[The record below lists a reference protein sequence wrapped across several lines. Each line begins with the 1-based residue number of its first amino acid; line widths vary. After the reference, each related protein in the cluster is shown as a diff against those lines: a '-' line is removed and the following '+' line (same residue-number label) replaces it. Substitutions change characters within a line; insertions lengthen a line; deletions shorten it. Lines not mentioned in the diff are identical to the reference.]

1 MLAAKKTPSASD
13 LKPAVSGGSGNRLR
27 WTRIKNTIKSGL
39 ANPVYWIGLL
49 AFLFLAYTIV
59 VPMLEI
65 VKTTLLWKP
74 QDVRLSPD
82 ANPGHFTWFHWA
94 RVLSSEMSAS
104 MFYKPMLNSL
114 SVGVAVSCLSLL
126 LGTGLAWLVTR
137 SDMPLKKTIAFL
149 AVIPYML
156 PSWIFSLAWLT
167 VFKNQKIG
175 GSDGLLQAVFHI
187 NPPDW
192 LSYGFIPV
200 VASLTV
206 HDSVYFYLLVG
217 VALSSMNSQLEESA
231 GILGANRL
239 TILRRVTLP
248 LVLPAILSAL
258 ILTFTKAM
266 GSFGPPALLGL
277 PVNYYTIS
285 TMLYSSMRNRMIT
298 ESYVLS
304 LILIGISVVTI
315 YFNQKMIGR
324 RKSFVTI
331 GGKDGRRSLTSLGK
345 WRLPAAGFT
354 MLFMAAI
361 AIFPLLLLVWQT
373 FMLKDGDYSFSNLT
387 LHYWNGESNPK
398 IASGEVGVLKN
409 QGIWLALKNSV
420 VIALIASTLAAVF
433 GLLLGYLIYRGKQK
447 QRLLSSWIEHIS
459 FFPYLI
465 PGISLSAIYISM
477 FAKPTWFLPALYG
490 TLGLIILIT
499 LVKELPFTTRAGT
512 GAMMQIGGELEEAA
526 QIQGAGWLRRF
537 TRILL
542 PLSRKSLI
550 SSFLL
555 VFVGAMK
562 EMDLIILLITP
573 KTGTLTTLTFWYAE
587 KGYFQ
592 FTDALILI
600 IIVIIMIMYYLA
612 TKLGKADLTKGI
624 GG

>member
-1 MLAAKKTPSASD
+1 MSYSKQTVSEAGEGTRAQLMLARVMNKGKGMLAS
-13 LKPAVSGGSGNRLR
+13 
-27 WTRIKNTIKSGL
+27 
-39 ANPVYWIGLL
+39 PVFWIGLL
-49 AFLFLAYTIV
+49 ALFFLAYTIV
-59 VPMLEI
+59 LPMIEI
-65 VKTTLLWKP
+65 VKTTLLWTQ
-74 QDVRLSPD
+74 QDVRVSPD
-82 ANPGHFTWFHWA
+82 AKPGSFTWFHWL
-94 RVLSSEMSAS
+94 RVLSSEMSSS

-114 SVGVAVSCLSLL
+114 CVGITVSGLSML

-137 SDMPLKKTIAFL
+137 SDIPLKKTIAFL
-149 AVIPYML
+149 AIIPYML

-167 VFKNQKIG
+167 VFKNKKIG
-175 GSDGLLQAVFHI
+175 GSDGLLQSLFHI

-192 LSYGFIPV
+192 LSYGFVPV

-217 VALSSMNSQLEESA
+217 VALSTMNSQLEESA

-239 TILRRVTLP
+239 TIIRRITLP
-248 LVLPAILSAL
+248 LVLPAILSAF

-298 ESYVLS
+298 ESYVLG
-304 LILIGISVVTI
+304 LILIVISMVTI

-324 RKSFVTI
+324 RKSFVTV
-331 GGKDGRRSLTSLGK
+331 GGKDGKKSLAQLGK
-345 WRLPAAGFT
+345 WRLPAAGLT
-354 MLFMAAI
+354 MLFMAVI
-361 AIFPLLLLVWQT
+361 AIFPLILLVWQT

-387 LHYWNGESNPK
+387 LHYWIGDSNQK
-398 IASGEVGVLKN
+398 IASGEVGIFKN
-409 QGIWLALKNSV
+409 EGIWLALKNSV
-420 VIALIASTLAAVF
+420 IIALAASIIAAVF
-433 GLLLGYLIYRGKQK
+433 GLLLGYIISRGRKK
-447 QRLLSSWIEHIS
+447 QRLLSGIIEQVS

-465 PGISLSAIYISM
+465 PGISLSAIFISM
-477 FAKPTWFLPALYG
+477 FAKPTLLLPALYG
-490 TLGLIILIT
+490 TLSLLILIT
-499 LVKELPFTTRAGT
+499 VVKELPFATRAGSS
-512 GAMMQIGGELEEAA
+512 AMLQIGGELEEAA
-526 QIQGAGWLRRF
+526 MIQGAGWFRRF

-542 PLSRKSLI
+542 PLTRKSLI

-573 KTGTLTTLTFWYAE
+573 KTGTMTTLTFWYAE

-600 IIVIIMIMYYLA
+600 IIVIIMVVYFLA
-612 TKLGKADLTKGI
+612 TKLGKADLTRGI

>member
-1 MLAAKKTPSASD
+1 ML
-13 LKPAVSGGSGNRLR
+13 
-27 WTRIKNTIKSGL
+27 TRVRNKGKGML
-39 ANPVYWIGLL
+39 VNPVFWIGLL
-49 AFLFLAYTIV
+49 ALLFLAYTIV
-59 VPMLEI
+59 LPMVEI
-65 VKTTLLWKP
+65 IKTTLLWAP
-74 QDVRLSPD
+74 QDVRVSPD
-82 ANPGHFTWFHWA
+82 AKPGSFTWFHWI
-94 RVLSSEMSAS
+94 RVLSSEMSSS

-114 SVGVAVSCLSLL
+114 CVGITVSGLSML

-137 SDMPLKKTIAFL
+137 SDIPLKKTIAFL
-149 AVIPYML
+149 AIIPYML

-167 VFKNQKIG
+167 VFKNKKIG
-175 GSDGLLQAVFHI
+175 GSDGLLQSLFHI

-192 LSYGFIPV
+192 LSYGFVPV

-217 VALSSMNSQLEESA
+217 VALSTMNSQLEESA
-231 GILGANRL
+231 GILGANRM
-239 TILRRVTLP
+239 TIIRRITLP
-248 LVLPAILSAL
+248 LVLPAILSAF

-298 ESYVLS
+298 EAYVLG
-304 LILIGISVVTI
+304 LILIVISMVTI

-324 RKSFVTI
+324 RKSFVTV
-331 GGKDGRRSLTSLGK
+331 GGKDGKKSLAQLGK
-345 WRLPAAGFT
+345 WRLPAAGLT
-354 MLFMAAI
+354 MLFMAVI
-361 AIFPLLLLVWQT
+361 AIFPLILLVWQT
-373 FMLKDGDYSFSNLT
+373 FMLKDGDYSLSNLT
-387 LHYWNGESNPK
+387 LHYWNGDSNPK
-398 IASGEVGVLKN
+398 IASGEVGIFKN
-409 QGIWLALKNSV
+409 EGIWLALKNSV
-420 VIALIASTLAAVF
+420 TIALAASIMAAVF
-433 GLLLGYLIYRGKQK
+433 GLLLGYLISRGRKK
-447 QRLLSSWIEHIS
+447 QRLLSGFIEQVA

-465 PGISLSAIYISM
+465 PGISLSAIFISM
-477 FAKPTWFLPALYG
+477 FAKPTLLLPALYG
-490 TLGLIILIT
+490 TLSLLILIT
-499 LVKELPFTTRAGT
+499 LVKELPFATRAGSS
-512 GAMMQIGGELEEAA
+512 AMMQIGGELEEAA
-526 QIQGAGWLRRF
+526 MIQGAGWFRRF
-537 TRILL
+537 MRILL
-542 PLSRKSLI
+542 PLTRKSLI

-600 IIVIIMIMYYLA
+600 IIVIIMVVYFLA
-612 TKLGKADLTKGI
+612 TKLGKADLTRGI